1 MRIKTVLL
9 FLMEFQFSFWI
20 FSTQHVIVKYV
31 YVLLF
36 CSVSRST
43 EKSSQSQKPWTIF
56 PQLLMPSPKIYNL
69 ILLPIV
75 ANWPIYW
82 VYFLTRI
89 YLCSSGR
96 SKHMRPSSLAC
107 LKLRDDHSLATLML
121 CLIKITSAF
130 LLNHWVSPRT
140 KHFYHCLYLS
150 KQ

>member
-1 MRIKTVLL
+1 MKRQTVLL
-9 FLMEFQFSFWI
+9 FFMQFQFSFCI
-20 FSTQHVIVKYV
+20 FSTQRGIVKYV
-31 YVLLF
+31 YALIF
-36 CSVSRST
+36 RSVSRST
-43 EKSSQSQKPWTIF
+43 EKSSQSQKHWAIF

-69 ILLPIV
+69 ILSPIV

-82 VYFLTRI
+82 VYFLSRI

-96 SKHMRPSSLAC
+96 TKHMRPSSLAC
-107 LKLRDDHSLATLML
+107 LKLRDDHSLATLLL